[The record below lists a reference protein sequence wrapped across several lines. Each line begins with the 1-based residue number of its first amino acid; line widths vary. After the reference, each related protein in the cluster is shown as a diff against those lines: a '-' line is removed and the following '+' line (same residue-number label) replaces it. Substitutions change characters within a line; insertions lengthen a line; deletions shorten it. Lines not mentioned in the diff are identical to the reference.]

1 MPKQDHWTPEDEAQ
15 LNALQQRRKET
26 FERDSEKLM
35 AVIKQTCPIKSGSV
49 SEISI
54 YDLRNSMIHN
64 GGAFRDALE
73 PFDHMGRPQAAD
85 ATET

>member
-1 MPKQDHWTPEDEAQ
+1 MAKQHWTEEDEAQ

-26 FERDSEKLM
+26 FERDSETLM
-35 AVIKQTCPIKSGSV
+35 GVIKQTCPIKSGSV
-49 SEISI
+49 SEVSI

-73 PFDHMGRPQAAD
+73 PFDHMGRPKAD
-85 ATET
+85 DASA

>member
-1 MPKQDHWTPEDEAQ
+1 MAKQHWTEEDEAQ

-26 FERDSEKLM
+26 FERDSEALM
-35 AVIKQTCPIKSGSV
+35 NVIKQTCPIKSGAV
-49 SEISI
+49 SDVSI

-73 PFDHMGRPQAAD
+73 PFDHMGRPKAAPAD
-85 ATET
+85 G